1 MFLPWADTC
10 LFFSCGTLRK
20 TRGGVILSGISRLC
34 ILTALSL
41 VFASCSDFPM
51 QVAQHFSN
59 ESDYDVTVIMQDNR
73 LFIRSGETA
82 CIDAE
87 IGGVGDAAPV
97 AKLAAD
103 GYPRAVMKRKL
114 VSLREAEYAITN
126 MSGAACRIVNA
137 GAYSVCV
144 INPYIGSRYEDVA
157 DGIPLPSGG
166 VFETVIYGNDRNFT
180 GTYRNSS
187 PADEVEKALQG
198 TAIKSIT
205 VSTVDGQIV
214 VRVE

>member
-10 LFFSCGTLRK
+10 LFFHAERYEKQG
-20 TRGGVILSGISRLC
+20 GGVILSSISRLC

-41 VFASCSDFPM
+41 VFVSCNDFPM
-51 QVAQHFSN
+51 QIAQHFSN
-59 ESDYDVTVIMQDNR
+59 KSDYDVTVIIQDNR
-73 LFIRSGETA
+73 FSIRSGETA

-87 IGGVGDAAPV
+87 IGGVGDSAPV

-144 INPYIGSRYEDVA
+144 KNPYIGSRYDDVA
-157 DGIPLPSGG
+157 DGITLPSGG

-180 GTYRNSS
+180 GTYRNDT

-198 TAIKSIT
+198 TAVKSVT

>member
-1 MFLPWADTC
+1 MFPLGLTPV
-10 LFFSCGTLRK
+10 FFFTQNAAKNKG
-20 TRGGVILSGISRLC
+20 GGVILSGISRLC

-41 VFASCSDFPM
+41 VLASCSDFPM
-51 QVAQHFSN
+51 QVAQRFSN
-59 ESDYDVTVIMQDNR
+59 QSDYDVTVIMQDNR
-73 LFIRSGETA
+73 FFIRSGETA

-97 AKLAAD
+97 ARLAAD
-103 GYPRAVMKRKL
+103 GYPRAVMERKL

-126 MSGAACRIVNA
+126 MSGTACRIVNT

-144 INPYIGSRYEDVA
+144 MNPYVGSRYEDVS
-157 DGIPLPSGG
+157 DGITLPSGG

-180 GTYRNSS
+180 GTYRNDS
-187 PADEVEKALQG
+187 PADESEKALQG
-198 TAIKSIT
+198 TAVKSIT